1 LRSETKMKMMQKN
14 TQQLFAF
21 VLLLA
26 LVASFG
32 SQAIRFPQTPTNSI
46 PGTAHPLMMRVPHH
60 HHRPMSFA
68 AIHERSLRHAAEYL
82 AKRKDNEDDDDDDDD
97 DGEGEKGE
105 DERKMTKDVKEAVE
119 AAEAEK
125 AAGAEE
131 KKSDEVKE
139 EGEKKEVEGEKK
151 EVHPLW
157 KAESEKKEEAEEA
170 KKEEEYKKMIA
181 EEEGLA
187 AAEEKKEEKKE
198 EEKKEEKKEE
208 EKKEEKKEEEADEEE
223 ADDGDLEKKE
233 DIWRGKENLTPD
245 EQKIYEKYNKLEN
258 KAASLEDAMDSMEPE
273 KWEARI
279 DARTHLVGE
288 ETQAKHLATMLGNMW
303 REMHEFA
310 APFYKDYLK
319 MKLEKVEKKQAK
331 LERKLLRLRGHD
343 VPKKEEAEEKKEEEK
358 KEEEKKEEKKKKP
371 KGSPGLSLVLVL
383 ISLVGLVG
391 IGYVFYHYS

>member
-1 LRSETKMKMMQKN
+1 M
-14 TQQLFAF
+14 
-21 VLLLA
+21 
-26 LVASFG
+26 G
-32 SQAIRFPQTPTNSI
+32 
-46 PGTAHPLMMRVPHH
+46 
-60 HHRPMSFA
+60 
-68 AIHERSLRHAAEYL
+68 
-82 AKRKDNEDDDDDDDD
+82 
-97 DGEGEKGE
+97 
-105 DERKMTKDVKEAVE
+105 
-119 AAEAEK
+119 EAEK

-139 EGEKKEVEGEKK
+139 EGE
-151 EVHPLW
+151 
-157 KAESEKKEEAEEA
+157 

-198 EEKKEEKKEE
+198 EEKKEEKT
-208 EKKEEKKEEEADEEE
+208 DEEE

-303 REMHEFA
+303 RGMHEFA

-343 VPKKEEAEEKKEEEK
+343 VPKKEEAEEKKE
-358 KEEEKKEEKKKKP
+358 KP

-391 IGYVFYHYS
+391 SRGEEI

>member
-1 LRSETKMKMMQKN
+1 M
-14 TQQLFAF
+14 
-21 VLLLA
+21 
-26 LVASFG
+26 G
-32 SQAIRFPQTPTNSI
+32 
-46 PGTAHPLMMRVPHH
+46 
-60 HHRPMSFA
+60 
-68 AIHERSLRHAAEYL
+68 
-82 AKRKDNEDDDDDDDD
+82 
-97 DGEGEKGE
+97 
-105 DERKMTKDVKEAVE
+105 
-119 AAEAEK
+119 
-125 AAGAEE
+125 
-131 KKSDEVKE
+131 
-139 EGEKKEVEGEKK
+139 
-151 EVHPLW
+151 
-157 KAESEKKEEAEEA
+157 EA

-198 EEKKEEKKEE
+198 EEKKEEKKEEEKKEVKKEE

-343 VPKKEEAEEKKEEEK
+343 VPKKEEAEE
-358 KEEEKKEEKKKKP
+358 
-371 KGSPGLSLVLVL
+371 
-383 ISLVGLVG
+383 
-391 IGYVFYHYS
+391 

>member
-1 LRSETKMKMMQKN
+1 M
-14 TQQLFAF
+14 
-21 VLLLA
+21 
-26 LVASFG
+26 G
-32 SQAIRFPQTPTNSI
+32 
-46 PGTAHPLMMRVPHH
+46 
-60 HHRPMSFA
+60 
-68 AIHERSLRHAAEYL
+68 
-82 AKRKDNEDDDDDDDD
+82 
-97 DGEGEKGE
+97 
-105 DERKMTKDVKEAVE
+105 
-119 AAEAEK
+119 
-125 AAGAEE
+125 
-131 KKSDEVKE
+131 
-139 EGEKKEVEGEKK
+139 
-151 EVHPLW
+151 
-157 KAESEKKEEAEEA
+157 
-170 KKEEEYKKMIA
+170 
-181 EEEGLA
+181 
-187 AAEEKKEEKKE
+187 
-198 EEKKEEKKEE
+198 KKEEKKEE

-358 KEEEKKEEKKKKP
+358 KEEEYKKMIAEEEGLAAAEEKKEEYKKM
-371 KGSPGLSLVLVL
+371 
-383 ISLVGLVG
+383 IA
-391 IGYVFYHYS
+391 